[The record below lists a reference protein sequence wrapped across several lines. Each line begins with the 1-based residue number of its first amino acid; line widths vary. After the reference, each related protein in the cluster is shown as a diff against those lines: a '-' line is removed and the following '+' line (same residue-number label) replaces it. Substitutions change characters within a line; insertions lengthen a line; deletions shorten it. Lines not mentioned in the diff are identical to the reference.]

1 MGYRL
6 EISELTDSG
15 VKKGVYASKLF
26 GYVDDESELSS
37 YKFLKD
43 NHFLEKEFDEDDV
56 KNDNCFWGYGIEP
69 EFILTAE
76 QFRTFMKLYEE
87 DLLKFRNIEYK
98 ECMFEEEQKR
108 YNDMLLSENPKMITW
123 W

>member
-6 EISELTDSG
+6 QIIELTDSG
-15 VKKGVYASKLF
+15 DEKSIYASKLF

-37 YKFLKD
+37 YKYLKV
-43 NHFLEKEFDEDDV
+43 NHILEREFDEESI

-98 ECMFEEEQKR
+98 KCMFEDEQKL
-108 YNDMLLSENPKMITW
+108 YNDMLLSENSKMITW

>member
-6 EISELTDSG
+6 EISELTNSG
-15 VKKGVYASKLF
+15 VKEGIYASKLF

-43 NHFLEKEFDEDDV
+43 NHILEKEFDEECV
-56 KNDNCFWGYGIEP
+56 KNDTCFFGYGSEP
-69 EFILTAE
+69 KFTLTPE
-76 QFRTFMKLYEE
+76 QFRMFMKLYEE
-87 DLLKFRNIEYK
+87 DLLTFRNTDYVDLLW
-98 ECMFEEEQKR
+98 EEEQER
-108 YNDMLLSENPKMITW
+108 YRDMLLSENPKIITW